1 MINFLTGIDVKGNI
15 DLNSNQ
21 LKEVRIDNES
31 SAPTGSLGRIYYDTG
46 TNKLRLY
53 NGSWVDLDTGTDG
66 DTTYE
71 LFGVGSTNGTAGV
84 QLDGSDNS
92 IDNVLIVGGGTTSVT
107 RTGGT
112 GNTLT
117 VTSNDQYDG
126 TVTSVAATH
135 GGDAFT
141 VGGSPI
147 TSAGTLAIT
156 MAGTSAQYVNG
167 LGNLITFPTIP
178 TVGNGT
184 LTMTTSTG
192 LDGGATFTANQS
204 GNSEFAVT
212 LDLTEITLGAGLDST
227 ATGLSL
233 DLSEFGAAGTLV
245 GTDEFIVLD
254 GNAEKKKAANAIGLS
269 IFNNDAGFIT
279 SSSLPT
285 VSNATITL
293 TAGDILDGGGAFTLN
308 QSANETITFDLATG
322 GAGAAVYG
330 STSNSTKI
338 DQITLDAYGRVT
350 AVSTGATGQVNSIG
364 TGSSTTISIG
374 GTAIVP
380 TVSAVTAAVAN
391 AGTALA
397 TGDQIY
403 DFVTGQIANI
413 PSGLSFEGS
422 WNASTDIPDLS
433 AATPDNGQFWIVS
446 VAGTTDLDGI
456 DEWAVGDWAI
466 YVSTGA
472 GTDGWQKVDNSS
484 TLSGFGD
491 TNQVTYW
498 TSTGN
503 VAGDTG
509 FTFNPT
515 SNNLTVG
522 GSVTW
527 SGGSSA
533 ESNTAYD
540 NSITALN
547 VTGDT
552 TKTLTATQQDGGTLT
567 TSWTDNNTEY
577 SMMSAT
583 NLGLGKLESD
593 SIQGTAANSITA
605 TASRTYG
612 IQKNSSNQLVVNVPW
627 VNDDTGITAVTL
639 ATGAGETVPLTGSIL
654 GTTYTLTSNQYQ
666 GGVNIGYVPPGGLS
680 TTFLKGNGQWAT
692 PTNTTYSQAT
702 TSTLGLVRLST
713 AAEVLTGTDAFE
725 TITPALLASTTYTS
739 TYPSSLTNTWTIAS
753 GTHNLGTGPFVIQT
767 YDAST
772 GAQVFI
778 KTTADPSTGGV
789 TMATTSN
796 QSANAIR
803 VVMMKVW

>member
-1 MINFLTGIDVKGNI
+1 MDCHRSRTDTNNYVTGGSVASGSVALTRQGLGTLSFPINN
-15 DLNSNQ
+15 NQ
-21 LKEVRIDNES
+21 I
-31 SAPTGSLGRIYYDTG
+31 
-46 TNKLRLY
+46 
-53 NGSWVDLDTGTDG
+53 
-66 DTTYE
+66 
-71 LFGVGSTNGTAGV
+71 TNGAG
-84 QLDGSDNS
+84 
-92 IDNVLIVGGGTTSVT
+92 
-107 RTGGT
+107 
-112 GNTLT
+112 
-117 VTSNDQYDG
+117 Y
-126 TVTSVAATH
+126 
-135 GGDAFT
+135 
-141 VGGSPI
+141 I
-147 TSAGTLAIT
+147 TSASLP
-156 MAGTSAQYVNG
+156 S
-167 LGNLITFPTIP
+167 
-178 TVGNGT
+178 VGNGT

-204 GNSEFAVT
+204 GNSAFAVT

-233 DLSEFGAAGTLV
+233 DLSEFGVAGTLV

-308 QSANETITFDLATG
+308 QSASETIEFDLAPG
-322 GAGAAVYG
+322 GVGAGSYG
-330 STSNSTKI
+330 STSNAVKI
-338 DQITLDAYGRVT
+338 DNITVDAYGRVT
-350 AVSTGATGQVNSIG
+350 AVTTGATGQVNTVV
-364 TGSSTTISIG
+364 TGNSSTLSAS
-374 GTAIVP
+374 GTTAKTLTP
-380 TVSAVTAAVAN
+380 VTAAVADGG
-391 AGTALA
+391 ASLA

-422 WNASTDIPDLS
+422 WNASTDSPDLS

-503 VAGDTG
+503 VAGDSN

-515 SNNLTVG
+515 SNNLSVG
-522 GSVTW
+522 GTVTW
-527 SGGSSA
+527 SGGGSA

-547 VTGDT
+547 VTGST

-577 SMMSAT
+577 SMMTAST
-583 NLGLGKLESD
+583 LGLGKLASNTT
-593 SIQGTAANSITA
+593 QTVTASSVSS

-627 VNDDTGITAVTL
+627 ANTNSGGTVTGITGVSPIAVTSSSTTPAVSIAT
-639 ATGAGETVPLTGSIL
+639 ATGSAIGAGNVAPGEGIDVSYSGGTATVSGENSSASNKGIVIVTGGNDISVSYASGTATVSSEAQENNTYAETIADTDLLIDHNLDSRDIIVQLYDIVTYETVYADVDRISEDRL
-654 GTTYTLTSNQYQ
+654 G
-666 GGVNIGYVPPGGLS
+666 V
-680 TTFLKGNGQWAT
+680 TFAST
-692 PTNTTYSQAT
+692 PTNS
-702 TSTLGLVRLST
+702 
-713 AAEVLTGTDAFE
+713 
-725 TITPALLASTTYTS
+725 
-739 TYPSSLTNTWTIAS
+739 
-753 GTHNLGTGPFVIQT
+753 
-767 YDAST
+767 
-772 GAQVFI
+772 
-778 KTTADPSTGGV
+778 
-789 TMATTSN
+789 
-796 QSANAIR
+796 IR
-803 VVMMKVW
+803 VLVQKIG

>member
-1 MINFLTGIDVKGNI
+1 MALPHGDKK
-15 DLNSNQ
+15 L
-21 LKEVRIDNES
+21 
-31 SAPTGSLGRIYYDTG
+31 YY
-46 TNKLRLY
+46 Y
-53 NGSWVDLDTGTDG
+53 NGTQWIATG
-66 DTTYE
+66 DTDTNNYVT
-71 LFGVGSTNGTAGV
+71 GGSVASGSVALTRQGLGTLSFPINNNQITNGAG
-84 QLDGSDNS
+84 
-92 IDNVLIVGGGTTSVT
+92 
-107 RTGGT
+107 
-112 GNTLT
+112 
-117 VTSNDQYDG
+117 Y
-126 TVTSVAATH
+126 
-135 GGDAFT
+135 
-141 VGGSPI
+141 I
-147 TSAGTLAIT
+147 TSASLP
-156 MAGTSAQYVNG
+156 S
-167 LGNLITFPTIP
+167 
-178 TVGNGT
+178 VGNGT

-204 GNSEFAVT
+204 GNSAFAVT

-233 DLSEFGAAGTLV
+233 DLSEFGVAGTLV

-308 QSANETITFDLATG
+308 QSASETIEFDLAPG
-322 GAGAAVYG
+322 GVGAGSYG
-330 STSNSTKI
+330 STSNAVKI
-338 DQITLDAYGRVT
+338 DNITVDAYGRVT
-350 AVSTGATGQVNSIG
+350 AVTTGATGQVNTVV
-364 TGSSTTISIG
+364 TGNSSTLSAS
-374 GTAIVP
+374 GTTAKTLTP
-380 TVSAVTAAVAN
+380 VTAAVADGG
-391 AGTALA
+391 ASLA

-422 WNASTDIPDLS
+422 WNASTDSPDLS

-503 VAGDTG
+503 VAGDSN

-515 SNNLTVG
+515 SNNLSVG
-522 GSVTW
+522 GTVTW
-527 SGGSSA
+527 SGGGSA

-547 VTGDT
+547 VTGST

-577 SMMSAT
+577 SMMTAST
-583 NLGLGKLESD
+583 LGLGKLASNTT
-593 SIQGTAANSITA
+593 QTVTASSVSA

-627 VNDDTGITAVTL
+627 ANTNSGGTVTGITGVSPIAVTSSSTTPAVSIAT
-639 ATGAGETVPLTGSIL
+639 ATGSAIGAGNVAPGEGIDVSYSGGTATVSGENSSASNKGIVIVTGGNDISVSYASGTATVSSEAQENNTYAETIADTDLLIDHNLDSRDIIVQLYDIVTYETVYADVDRISEDRL
-654 GTTYTLTSNQYQ
+654 G
-666 GGVNIGYVPPGGLS
+666 V
-680 TTFLKGNGQWAT
+680 TFAST
-692 PTNTTYSQAT
+692 PTNS
-702 TSTLGLVRLST
+702 
-713 AAEVLTGTDAFE
+713 
-725 TITPALLASTTYTS
+725 
-739 TYPSSLTNTWTIAS
+739 
-753 GTHNLGTGPFVIQT
+753 
-767 YDAST
+767 
-772 GAQVFI
+772 
-778 KTTADPSTGGV
+778 
-789 TMATTSN
+789 
-796 QSANAIR
+796 IR
-803 VVMMKVW
+803 VLVQKIG

>member
-1 MINFLTGIDVKGNI
+1 MLYLSNI
-15 DLNSNQ
+15 DLNKNQ
-21 LKEVRIDNES
+21 LQNAQVHPLGTAPS
-31 SAPTGSLGRIYYDTG
+31 SPVEGQIYFDSTAG
-46 TNKLRLY
+46 DKKLYYY
-53 NGSWVDLDTGTDG
+53 NGTQWIATG
-66 DTTYE
+66 DTD
-71 LFGVGSTNGTAGV
+71 TNNYVTAG
-84 QLDGSDNS
+84 S
-92 IDNVLIVGGGTTSVT
+92 IS
-107 RTGGT
+107 
-112 GNTLT
+112 
-117 VTSNDQYDG
+117 SG
-126 TVTSVAATH
+126 TVTLTRQGLSAVTFAINNDEITNGA
-135 GGDAFT
+135 GY
-141 VGGSPI
+141 I
-147 TSAGTLAIT
+147 TSASLPTVV
-156 MAGTSAQYVNG
+156 MVNVP
-167 LGNLITFPTIP
+167 LP
-178 TVGNGT
+178 TVGK
-184 LTMTTSTG
+184 
-192 LDGGATFTANQS
+192 DAEGATFTANQS

-212 LDLTEITLGAGLDST
+212 LDLTEITLGTGLDST

-269 IFNNDAGFIT
+269 IFDNDAGFIT

-308 QSANETITFDLATG
+308 QSASETITFDLATG
-322 GAGAAVYG
+322 GAGVGTYG
-330 STSNSTKI
+330 STSDSIKI
-338 DQITLDAYGRVT
+338 DTITLDAYGRVT
-350 AVSTGATGQVNSIG
+350 NVATGATGQVNSIG

-380 TVSAVTAAVAN
+380 TVSTVTAAVAN

-422 WNASTDIPDLS
+422 WNASTDSPDLS
-433 AATPDNGQFWIVS
+433 TATPDNGQFWIVS

-503 VAGDTG
+503 VAGDSN

-515 SNNLTVG
+515 SNNLSVG
-522 GSVTW
+522 GTVTW
-527 SGGSSA
+527 SGGGSA

-577 SMMSAT
+577 SMMTAST
-583 NLGLGKLESD
+583 LGLGKLASNTT
-593 SIQGTAANSITA
+593 QTVTASSVSA

-627 VNDDTGITAVTL
+627 ANTNSGGTVTGVTGVSPIAVTSSSTTPAVSIAT
-639 ATGAGETVPLTGSIL
+639 ATGSAIGAGNVAAGEGIDVSYSGGTATVSGENSSASNKGIVIVAPGNDISVSYASGTATVSSAAQENNTYAVTITDTATITHGLSSKDVIIQLFDVTSGETVYADVERVDTAPYNTA
-654 GTTYTLTSNQYQ
+654 T
-666 GGVNIGYVPPGGLS
+666 V
-680 TTFLKGNGQWAT
+680 TFATT
-692 PTNTTYSQAT
+692 PTNS
-702 TSTLGLVRLST
+702 
-713 AAEVLTGTDAFE
+713 
-725 TITPALLASTTYTS
+725 
-739 TYPSSLTNTWTIAS
+739 
-753 GTHNLGTGPFVIQT
+753 
-767 YDAST
+767 
-772 GAQVFI
+772 
-778 KTTADPSTGGV
+778 
-789 TMATTSN
+789 
-796 QSANAIR
+796 IR
-803 VVMMKVW
+803 VLVQKIG